1 MSVVWHAPLHRKVM
15 RLIALELNQQFT
27 LPLTDFDHVWIWAL
41 VASTLT
47 CIYHIA
53 EMKMRRC
60 MHESKL
66 FYLKFGVL
74 KSLKWFYMEVTTQ
87 WYKKHIKLHGFFYI
101 YKGSFILVKFTSQ
114 GQRLEVRVPWRIHIL
129 RPGNDFILNCIIS
142 DGQYHSVTS
151 LNCCSTS
158 V

>member
-87 WYKKHIKLHGFFYI
+87 WYKKHIKLHAFFIYI
-101 YKGSFILVKFTSQ
+101 KAALYWLNLHHRVKGWRSEFPEGYTYSGQEMTSYWTASYLMDNIILS
-114 GQRLEVRVPWRIHIL
+114 H
-129 RPGNDFILNCIIS
+129 
-142 DGQYHSVTS
+142 H
-151 LNCCSTS
+151 
-158 V
+158 

>member
-87 WYKKHIKLHGFFYI
+87 WYKKTHKITCFFYI
-101 YKGSFILVKFTSQ
+101 YMKAALYWLNLHHRVKGWRSEFPEGYTYSGQEMTSYWTASYLMDNIILS
-114 GQRLEVRVPWRIHIL
+114 H
-129 RPGNDFILNCIIS
+129 
-142 DGQYHSVTS
+142 H
-151 LNCCSTS
+151 
-158 V
+158 